1 MTDLYEV
8 HVRPDL
14 ADPVLVL
21 ALDGWI
27 DAGFGAAVARRA
39 LLDAAGPTTLIATF
53 DRDRLLD
60 FRARRPTM
68 HIEVGQVT
76 SLSWPSIELRAA
88 VDPSQPSQPP
98 VLYLVGAEPDHA
110 WGAFCDAVVDLAGQL
125 GVRIVVGLGA
135 YPTPVPHTRPSR
147 LAATLSTPELA
158 DGRSYL
164 LASID
169 VPAGVQTALEQACA
183 EAGIPAIGL
192 WAQVP
197 HYVVSMEYP
206 GAAAALIDGLADL
219 TGVRIDVAPLLDEA
233 ATLRQRLDE
242 LVQANPEHLTMV
254 RRLEEQYDAEAAA
267 PDEGLAGGRLPTAD
281 ELVAEVERFLREQG
295 GT

>member
-1 MTDLYEV
+1 MSDLFEV
-8 HVRPDL
+8 HERPDL

-39 LLDAAGPTTLIATF
+39 LLDAAGETSLVATF

-68 HIEVGQVT
+68 HIDVGEVT
-76 SLSWPSIELRAA
+76 SLSWPSIDLLAPT
-88 VDPSQPSQPP
+88 DPTLGA

-110 WGAFCDAVVDLAGQL
+110 WGAFCDAVVELAELL
-125 GVRIVVGLGA
+125 GVRMVVGLGA

-147 LAATLSTPELA
+147 LAATLSTPDLGE
-158 DGRSYL
+158 GRDYL

-169 VPAGVQTALEQACA
+169 VPAGVQAAIEKACA
-183 EAGIPAIGL
+183 EAGIPSIGL

-206 GAAAALIDGLADL
+206 GAAVALLDGLAEIAGL
-219 TGVRIDVAPLLDEA
+219 SVDVGSLRDDEA
-233 ATLRQRLDE
+233 SLRRRLDE
-242 LVQANPEHLTMV
+242 LVKANPEHVSMV
-254 RRLEEQYDAEAAA
+254 SRLEEQFDAETGAGSGQ
-267 PDEGLAGGRLPTAD
+267 GLAGGRLPTAD

-295 GT
+295 GA

>member
-1 MTDLYEV
+1 MSDLFAV
-8 HVRPDL
+8 HERPNL
-14 ADPVLVL
+14 VDPVLVL

-39 LLDAAGPTTLIATF
+39 LLEAAGGTSLVATF

-68 HIEVGQVT
+68 HIDVGEVT
-76 SLSWPSIELRAA
+76 SLSWPSIDL
-88 VDPSQPSQPP
+88 VTP
-98 VLYLVGAEPDHA
+98 VEPAPGSMLYLVGAEPDHA
-110 WGAFCDAVVDLAGQL
+110 WGAFCDAVVELAEL
-125 GVRIVVGLGA
+125 LSVRLVVGLGA

-147 LAATLSTPELA
+147 LAATLSTPDLG
-158 DGRSYL
+158 DGRDYL

-169 VPAGVQTALEQACA
+169 VPAGVQAAIEKACA
-183 EAGIPAIGL
+183 EAGIPSIGL

-206 GAAAALIDGLADL
+206 GAAVALLDGLADI
-219 TGVRIDVAPLLDEA
+219 TGVPVEVGSLREEA
-233 ATLRQRLDE
+233 VSLRQRLDE
-242 LVQANPEHLTMV
+242 LVKANPEHVSMV
-254 RRLEEQYDAEAAA
+254 SRLEEQFDAEVVT
-267 PDEGLAGGRLPTAD
+267 PSDQGLSGGRLPTAD

-295 GT
+295 DA

>member
-1 MTDLYEV
+1 MSELFEM
-8 HVRPDL
+8 HGRPDL

-68 HIEVGQVT
+68 HIEVGEVT
-76 SLSWPSIELRAA
+76 SMSWPSIELRAA
-88 VDPSQPSQPP
+88 VDPPQPSM
-98 VLYLVGAEPDHA
+98 LYLVGAEPDHA

-147 LAATLSTPELA
+147 LAATLSTPELG
-158 DGRSYL
+158 DGRPYL

-169 VPAGVQTALEQACA
+169 VPAGVQTAVEQACA

-206 GAAAALIDGLADL
+206 GAAAALVDGLADL
-219 TGVRIDVAPLLDEA
+219 TGLRIDATPLLDEA

-242 LVQANPEHLTMV
+242 LVEANPEHLTMV
-254 RRLEEQYDAEAAA
+254 RRLEEQYDAEAVA
-267 PDEGLAGGRLPTAD
+267 PNEQGLAGGRLPTAD
-281 ELVAEVERFLREQG
+281 ELVAEVERYLREQG
-295 GT
+295 GA